1 MKKMF
6 TKTNHAYAID
16 RKDDEATLT
25 LYGEIV
31 EQVPVDWWTGE
42 PVEGS
47 FIALDEFLKD
57 IENLI
62 GVKKLTLR
70 IHSYGGDAAVSIT
83 IHNRIRELA
92 RTGAEITAIVDGV
105 AMSGGSLIMCACDH
119 ICVNPSSLVMVH
131 NCISL
136 LFGYYNANEMTEQ
149 AKQMTKW
156 DEAQASIYAR
166 KTGMSEE
173 AVLAMMAETTYMTG
187 REAVERGFA
196 DELIEDA
203 EPLQIAASAD
213 GRSVYVGSRQIHL
226 APGAFA
232 PDFIPTR
239 ITEEKTPI
247 PNTQDSHNDEGGDSM
262 ADIINATPILPQTE
276 QINPGAISE
285 AVQAERTRIREIDE
299 IASLYSDELVREA
312 KYGES
317 ACDARELAY
326 RAACEQARKGQ
337 GFLSALDAD
346 ADASGSAQVG
356 AAAAPAEETFAP
368 KTEEEKMEE
377 ARDAIGELLGKNKKE
392 GK

>member
-1 MKKMF
+1 MEIKRKF
-6 TKTNHAYAID
+6 YAM
-16 RKDDEATLT
+16 ATT
-25 LYGEIV
+25 TDGDSAEVTMYGDIV
-31 EQVPVDWWTGE
+31 ETVPTDWWTGE
-42 PVEGS
+42 PVEGD
-47 FIALDEFLKD
+47 FITQEEFMADLEK
-57 IENLI
+57 ISAAKR
-62 GVKKLTLR
+62 VTLR
-70 IHSYGGDAAVSIT
+70 IHSYGGDAGVSAL
-83 IHNRIRELA
+83 IHNRLREMQ
-92 RTGAEITAIVDGV
+92 RSGTEITCIVDGV
-105 AMSGGSLIMCACDH
+105 AMSGASIIMCACDRVL
-119 ICVNPSSLVMVH
+119 VNPASLIMIH
-131 NCISL
+131 KCWSIMW
-136 LFGYYNANEMTEQ
+136 GAYNADELKMMASSQDAYDRMQ
-149 AKQMTKW
+149 A
-156 DEAQASIYAR
+156 AAYSR
-166 KTGMSEE
+166 KTGLSEE

-239 ITEEKTPI
+239 ITEENTPI
-247 PNTQDSHNDEGGDSM
+247 PNTQDSHNNEGGDSM

-276 QINPGAISE
+276 QINEGAISE

-337 GFLSALDAD
+337 GFLSALEVD
-346 ADASGSAQVG
+346 ADASGGAEVG
-356 AAAAPAEETFAP
+356 AAPAPAEEGFAP
-368 KTEEEKMEE
+368 KTEAQKMEE
-377 ARDAIGELLGKNKKE
+377 ARDVISELLGKNKKE

>member
-247 PNTQDSHNDEGGDSM
+247 PNTQDSHNNEGGDDM
-262 ADIINATPILPQTE
+262 ADIKSATPILPQTE
-276 QINPGAISE
+276 QINEGAISE

-368 KTEEEKMEE
+368 KKEEEKMEE

>member
-31 EQVPVDWWTGE
+31 EQIPVDWWTGE

-92 RTGAEITAIVDGV
+92 RTGAKITAIVDGV

-166 KTGMSEE
+166 KTGLSEE
-173 AVLAMMAETTYMTG
+173 AILAMMAETTYMTG

-213 GRSVYVGSRQIHL
+213 GRSVYVGSRRIHL

-239 ITEEKTPI
+239 ITEENTPI

-262 ADIINATPILPQTE
+262 ADIINATEVLPQTE

-368 KTEEEKMEE
+368 KTEAQKMEE